1 MSRGLR
7 FALAWCVMSGA
18 GCASVRVH
26 RFSGAPA
33 PIASVAMV
41 GFRGTPTAIA
51 DGIREG
57 CRQAILRRQLR
68 VVSADY
74 RTLSASGQENF
85 YQETA
90 QLWHADAL
98 LVNTFSFDIEFN
110 QLTTSWTRLL
120 SPRTGEILVAVMVET
135 NGLGGPLDAGD
146 RGCGAALDAALSGR
160 KK

>member
-85 YQETA
+85 VTVHA
-90 QLWHADAL
+90 QKKI
-98 LVNTFSFDIEFN
+98 DIGSN
-110 QLTTSWTRLL
+110 RISMVGSTLRPKIAGLQSW
-120 SPRTGEILVAVMVET
+120 S
-135 NGLGGPLDAGD
+135 
-146 RGCGAALDAALSGR
+146 CGFRSSNR
-160 KK
+160 WRRSCRCS